1 MAFVD
6 KEALKRAIKFY
17 RDGLPIEV
25 IENLTRIPKAKL
37 EPLLGEVELTKEEL
51 LARKESLST
60 YASTVQEKII
70 QRRTKRTEVEAGI
83 LETVENDFSSFMKTA
98 FDKLRQSTEYLP
110 ISNFKDVSAL
120 VGAMGKASEIW
131 EKFND
136 AVAKRD
142 LNAMQEI
149 MSTMEIEVTNI
160 SVQTSVDEEGRIKLN
175 DEGKREID
183 EHSSSR
189 KITLKPLKPL

>member
-149 MSTMEIEVTNI
+149 MSTM
-160 SVQTSVDEEGRIKLN
+160 RL
-175 DEGKREID
+175 R
-183 EHSSSR
+183 
-189 KITLKPLKPL
+189 

>member
-6 KEALKRAIKFY
+6 KEALKKAIKYF

-25 IENLTRIPKAKL
+25 IENLTRIPKNKL
-37 EPLLGEVELTKEEL
+37 EPLLAEVELTKEEL
-51 LARKESLST
+51 LARKEALST
-60 YASTVQEKII
+60 YATSVQEKII
-70 QRRTKRTEVEAGI
+70 QRRTKRTEVEAVI

-175 DEGKREID
+175 DEGKREI
-183 EHSSSR
+183 EENSSSR

>member
-25 IENLTRIPKAKL
+25 IENLTRIPKNKL
-37 EPLLGEVELTKEEL
+37 EPLLAEVELTKEEL

-70 QRRTKRTEVEAGI
+70 QRRTKRTEVEASI

-142 LNAMQEI
+142 LTAMQEI

-189 KITLKPLKPL
+189 KITLKPL

>member
-25 IENLTRIPKAKL
+25 IENLTRIPKNKL
-37 EPLLGEVELTKEEL
+37 EPLLAEVELTKEEL

-70 QRRTKRTEVEAGI
+70 QRRTKRTEVEASI

-142 LNAMQEI
+142 LTAMQEI

-175 DEGKREID
+175 DEGKREISED
-183 EHSSSR
+183 SSSR

>member
-149 MSTMEIEVTNI
+149 MSTMEIEVTSI

>member
-142 LNAMQEI
+142 LTAMQEI

-189 KITLKPLKPL
+189 KITLKPL